1 MSTVG
6 IGVGDGAG
14 SAGFGPVDTASGT
27 LAICEHAETIS
38 VIAAA
43 QAA

>member
-6 IGVGDGAG
+6 MGVGEGAG
-14 SAGFGPVDTASGT
+14 SAGWGPVDAASGT
-27 LAICEHAETIS
+27 LATWEHAETIQE
-38 VIAAA
+38 IAAA